1 MTKFEG
7 DSISNLMTALLFRF
21 YLGNSFPVQ
30 ILSLTPALS
39 RWAREGVRPPRV
51 GGSTAGPC
59 RRFATA
65 VRSSLR
71 ADHCP
76 RLSTRSTAIANRRH
90 GLSRCSTASSLSQ
103 RTRARVRENGN
114 FRRHVHQF
122 PHTSAHRPVRGGTT
136 VAVGEVRIADATHG
150 TARPTDGNRV
160 AVQLNRS
167 LRPGVPPLRGA
178 CPFPVLPWVPL
189 ATRRS
194 THGHCRSTATP
205 ARARNHPF
213 RPRHA

>member
-1 MTKFEG
+1 MTSYPSQRPSG
-7 DSISNLMTALLFRF
+7 LT
-21 YLGNSFPVQ
+21 G
-30 ILSLTPALS
+30 ILRLAFHSS
-39 RWAREGVRPPRV
+39 RWASEGVRPPRV
-51 GGSTAGPC
+51 RRSTAGPC

-90 GLSRCSTASSLSQ
+90 GLSRRSTANPLSQ
-103 RTRARVRENGN
+103 RTRARVRENGHL
-114 FRRHVHQF
+114 RRCLPQF
-122 PHTSAHRPVRGGTT
+122 PRTPAHRPGRGGTT
-136 VAVGEVRIADATHG
+136 VAVGEVRLADAAHG

-160 AVQLNRS
+160 AAQLNRS
-167 LRPGVPPLRGA
+167 PRPGVAPLRGA
-178 CPFPVLPWVPL
+178 GPFPALPWVPL

-194 THGHCRSTATP
+194 THGYCRSTATP